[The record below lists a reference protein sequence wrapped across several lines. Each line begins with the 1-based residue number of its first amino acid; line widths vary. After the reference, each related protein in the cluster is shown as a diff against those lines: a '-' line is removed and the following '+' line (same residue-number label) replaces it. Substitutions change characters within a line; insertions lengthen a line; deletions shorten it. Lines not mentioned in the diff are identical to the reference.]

1 MEMTATK
8 NDTIKISGN
17 MVLVPEDEYNDLI
30 RAKENDEY
38 RKKLERSMEQSR
50 KGQTITFS
58 LEELKAMES
67 EDWKPTKK
75 VKAFMETMKNE

>member
-1 MEMTATK
+1 MEMTAAK

-17 MVLVPEDEYNDLI
+17 MVLVSEDEYNDLI

-50 KGQTITFS
+50 KGQIVIKS
-58 LEELKAMES
+58 IEELEEMA
-67 EDWKPTKK
+67 
-75 VKAFMETMKNE
+75 NG